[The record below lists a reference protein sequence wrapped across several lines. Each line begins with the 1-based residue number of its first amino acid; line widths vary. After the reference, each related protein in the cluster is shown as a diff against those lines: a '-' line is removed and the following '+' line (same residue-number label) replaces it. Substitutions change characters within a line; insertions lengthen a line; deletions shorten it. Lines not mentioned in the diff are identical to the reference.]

1 MENMEIKLNKD
12 AEKKLACSIKRYV
25 SENLDNEIGELQ
37 SSLFLQFCLEEIGPL
52 IYNQAISDARIYMQE
67 KAMDIENTC
76 FAPDS
81 TYWAKQDKKT
91 AQRRPGN
98 GKR

>member
-1 MENMEIKLNKD
+1 MQIKLEKD
-12 AEKKLACSIKRYV
+12 AEKKLVTSIKRYV
-25 SENLDNEIGELQ
+25 SENLDIEIGELQ
-37 SSLFLQFCLEEIGPL
+37 SSLFLQFCLEEIGPV
-52 IYNQAISDARIYMQE
+52 IYNRAISDAQTYIQE

-76 FAPDS
+76 FAADS

-91 AQRRPGN
+91 AQRRPGT

>member
-1 MENMEIKLNKD
+1 MEIKLEKD
-12 AEKKLACSIKRYV
+12 DEKKLVTSLKRYV
-25 SENLDNEIGELQ
+25 SENLDIEIGELQ
-37 SSLFLQFCLEEIGPL
+37 SSLFLQFCLEEIGPA
-52 IYNQAISDARIYMQE
+52 IYNRAISDAQTYMQE

-76 FAPDS
+76 FVADS

-91 AQRRPGN
+91 AQRRSGT

>member
-1 MENMEIKLNKD
+1 MEIKLEKD
-12 AEKKLACSIKRYV
+12 AEKKLVTSIKRYV
-25 SENLDNEIGELQ
+25 SENLDIEIGELQ
-37 SSLFLQFCLEEIGPL
+37 SSLFLQFCLEEIGPV
-52 IYNQAISDARIYMQE
+52 IYNRAISDAQTYMQE

-76 FAPDS
+76 FAADS

-91 AQRRPGN
+91 AQRRSGT